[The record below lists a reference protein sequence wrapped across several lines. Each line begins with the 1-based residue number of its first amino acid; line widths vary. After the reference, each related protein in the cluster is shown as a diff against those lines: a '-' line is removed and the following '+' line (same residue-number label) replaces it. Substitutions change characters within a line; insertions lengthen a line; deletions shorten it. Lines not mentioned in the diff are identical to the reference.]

1 MLGAGRGLRDV
12 STEALIVLLRAVY
25 RRDVDPPLAVES
37 LTRVGLQ
44 YAAEDLLGALRGLDA
59 RAVTAVLVC
68 VIAERRAAEQPAAG

>member
-25 RRDVDPPLAVES
+25 RRDVEPPLTVES

-59 RAVTAVLVC
+59 RAVTAVIVC
-68 VIAERRAAEQPAAG
+68 VIAERRAAEQPTAG

>member
-25 RRDVDPPLAVES
+25 RSDVTPPLTVES

-44 YAAEDLLGALRGLDA
+44 YTAEDLLGALRGLDG

-68 VIAERRAAEQPAAG
+68 VIAERRAAAEAVAR